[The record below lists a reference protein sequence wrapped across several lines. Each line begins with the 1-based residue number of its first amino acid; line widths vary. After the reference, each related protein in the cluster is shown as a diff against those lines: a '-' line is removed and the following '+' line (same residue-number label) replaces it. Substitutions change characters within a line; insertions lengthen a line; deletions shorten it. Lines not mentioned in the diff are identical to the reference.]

1 MYSDRRTQQVLDL
14 IPKKVPTILVVN
26 KTDKVKDKKDLI
38 PFAEKVSALRDFAAI
53 VPVSAR
59 QRFQLDRLEN
69 EIRQFLPENPP
80 MFDPEDVTDR
90 SERFMAAE
98 LSVKKS
104 SDIPVTNCHIPALS

>member
-1 MYSDRRTQQVLDL
+1 
-14 IPKKVPTILVVN
+14 
-26 KTDKVKDKKDLI
+26 
-38 PFAEKVSALRDFAAI
+38 LRDFAAI

-69 EIRQFLPENPP
+69 ESAIPAGNPP

-98 LSVKKS
+98 IIREKS
-104 SDIPVTNCHIPALS
+104 SVTPAMNCLIPVPS